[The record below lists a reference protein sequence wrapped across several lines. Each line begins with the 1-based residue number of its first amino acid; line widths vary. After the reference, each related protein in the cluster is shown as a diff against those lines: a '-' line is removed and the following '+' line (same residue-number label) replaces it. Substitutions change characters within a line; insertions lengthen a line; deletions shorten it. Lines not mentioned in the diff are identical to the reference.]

1 MGTKSHAVAAGVLL
15 LLSYGSGAAL
25 ASDPAIGEMQS
36 PAVSSNETAALAF
49 YAEGLA
55 VAGGAETAD
64 DYRAAVALFRKAVAA
79 DPSSIEPRAE
89 LVKLLVA
96 LDDNE
101 SAMVEMMALAE
112 LKKND
117 VDAWAGSF
125 VFARANKHEEAFK
138 KCGDVL
144 LAFSDAELMTSRFSG
159 RYQVHAMRVVGFSEM
174 KKTDL
179 MFDAFADLTGMAKE
193 FGFKPPSENFE
204 DFASVL
210 GAACRHAAA
219 QTNRTELVTRL
230 LDKAME
236 AAVEDKQR
244 SELYVMAGYSLL
256 MKSRSDEK
264 VAMELITRGMLEDP
278 LNASPLILLNPL
290 SVRLPEYKKLEETL
304 QRLDK
309 HEHDPRLDYV
319 FALAKATM
327 LQYFMKPERGWAEF
341 EKAEKALAENFPG
354 KVPPSGHFELKGM
367 LLYDLGQ
374 KDEGFEVLERALAAA
389 PEDAGLKNV
398 IAYMLALEGR
408 DLDRALDLI
417 DSVMNVEP
425 DEPAFL
431 DTLGWVLYKRGDYAG
446 ATSSMMK
453 AVANANYWHHEP
465 YDHIGDIFAATGGVT
480 AGVPWWIKSY
490 EIFPNEKVGAKLRN
504 AGVDPDSVK

>member
-1 MGTKSHAVAAGVLL
+1 
-15 LLSYGSGAAL
+15 
-25 ASDPAIGEMQS
+25 MQS
-36 PAVSSNETAALAF
+36 SAVSTNGAAALAF
-49 YAEGLA
+49 YAEGMA
-55 VAGGAETAD
+55 VAEGAKTED
-64 DYRAAVALFRKAVAA
+64 DYRTAVDLYRRAVSA
-79 DPSSIEPRAE
+79 DPSSLEPRSE
-89 LVKLLVA
+89 LLKLLVA
-96 LDDNE
+96 LNDNE
-101 SAMVEMMALAE
+101 AAMSEMISLAE
-112 LKKND
+112 LKRND
-117 VDAWAGSF
+117 VDAWAGAF
-125 VFARANKHEEAFK
+125 IFAKANKFAEAFI
-138 KCGDVL
+138 KCSDVL
-144 LAFSDAELMTSRFSG
+144 LKFSDTELMTSRLSG
-159 RYQVHAMRVVGFSEM
+159 RYQVHAMRVAGFSEM
-174 KKTDL
+174 KKTEL
-179 MFDAFADLTGMAKE
+179 FFDAFSDLTGMAKE
-193 FGFKPPSENFE
+193 FGFKPPSGNFE

-219 QTNRTELVTRL
+219 QTNGTELVTRL
-230 LDKAME
+230 LDKALE

-278 LNASPLILLNPL
+278 LNASPLILLNPR
-290 SVRLPEYKKLEETL
+290 SVRLPEYKKLDETL

-341 EKAEKALAENFPG
+341 EKAEKALAENFPD
-354 KVPPSGHFELKGM
+354 KVPPSEHFELKGM

-374 KDEGFEVLERALAAA
+374 KDEGFEVLERALAAD
-389 PEDAGLKNV
+389 PEDVGLKNV

-453 AVANANYWHHEP
+453 AVANANDWHHEP

-490 EIFPNEKVGAKLRN
+490 QIFPNEKVGAKLRN